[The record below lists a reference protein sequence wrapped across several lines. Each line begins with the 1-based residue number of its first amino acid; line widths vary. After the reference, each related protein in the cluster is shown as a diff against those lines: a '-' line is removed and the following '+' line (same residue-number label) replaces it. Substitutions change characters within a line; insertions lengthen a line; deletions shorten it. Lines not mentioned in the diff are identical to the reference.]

1 MESNIKF
8 QTPPNCGWIEY
19 KLDDEMFQHVWTC
32 IEQTQ
37 GKSYKP
43 SLVGQIDSSFQI
55 QDIDDKLWHTVL
67 EPCMYQYTRKWGNS
81 HIPLITNDPMNY
93 KLDSFWVNYQKQHEY
108 NPSHTHGGVYS
119 FVIFMKI
126 PTDFDEQARCS
137 NSANTRNPYNSSFV
151 ITTLDIFGNQRPT
164 IYKMNPDYEGT
175 LLFFPSQLNHMVYP
189 YYNCDEQ
196 RITVSGNILAKT
208 MKTMQPM
215 KREWK

>member
-43 SLVGQIDSSFQI
+43 NLVGQIDSSFQI

-67 EPCMYQYTRKWGNS
+67 EPCMYQYTGKWGTS

-126 PTDFDEQARCS
+126 PTDFDEQAQYS

-164 IYKMNPDYEGT
+164 VYKMNPDYEGT

-208 MKTMQPM
+208 MKIMQPM